1 MSARRALVAPLLALV
16 TLLAACSSGGSAEPL
31 PDGKEVLTRSASTMA
46 EVKST
51 HFVIKVDGSLPQ
63 LGVQGAE
70 GDLNNAGDAKGKAKT
85 DQFGQLLEVDF
96 VLAKGDLYVKGPT
109 GGFQKLPGVLKSQ
122 VYDPTAILDPK
133 RGVAEVLRSAKD
145 AKTESVDDR
154 TNVVTATVPK
164 DVAAS
169 LVPGITS
176 DVKARFTMDK
186 ASLRLQVARFELD
199 GGSVDITLSELDK
212 LVEVAPPA

>member
-16 TLLAACSSGGSAEPL
+16 TLLSACSSDPGEPL
-31 PDGKEVLTRSASTMA
+31 PDGKEVLTKSAATMA

-51 HFVIKVDGSLPQ
+51 HFVIQVHGSLPE

-70 GDLNNAGDAKGKAKT
+70 GDLNAAGDAKGKAKT
-85 DQFGQLLEVDF
+85 DQLGQLLEVDF
-96 VLAKGDLYVKGPT
+96 VLAGGDLYIKGPT

-145 AKTESVDDR
+145 VKTESVDDKA
-154 TNVVTATVPK
+154 NVVSGTVPK

-186 ASLRLQVARFELD
+186 ASLRLQVARFELS
-199 GGSVDITLSELDK
+199 GGAVEITLSELDK
-212 LVEVAPPA
+212 PVEVAPPA

>member
-1 MSARRALVAPLLALV
+1 MSARRALVAPLFALVALV
-16 TLLAACSSGGSAEPL
+16 TACSSGSGEPL
-31 PDGKEVLTRSASTMA
+31 PDGKEVLTRSAATMA

-70 GDLNNAGDAKGKAKT
+70 GDLNAAGDAKGKAKT

-96 VLAKGDLYVKGPT
+96 VLAGGDLYVKGPT

-133 RGVAEVLRSAKD
+133 RGVSEVLRSAKD
-145 AKTESVDDR
+145 VKTESVDDKV
-154 TNVVTATVPK
+154 NVVSGTVPK

-199 GGSVDITLSELDK
+199 GGAVEIALSELDK
-212 LVEVAPPA
+212 PVEVAPPA